1 MATAADSR
9 TVSLAMPAKPEYVVL
24 ARLALSA
31 VCRLTP
37 FGADEVADLKLAI
50 TEAAALLVGPSPSGD
65 DSGQLRFEFE
75 LENER
80 LTLDI
85 HGPPAGQ
92 VQDGV
97 SPEERDLGR
106 EIIRATADESEQGE
120 QHVRLEKF
128 RRPAA
133 E

>member
-37 FGADEVADLKLAI
+37 FEADEVADLKLAI

-65 DSGQLRFEFE
+65 AGQLRFEFE
-75 LENER
+75 LQDER

-106 EIIRATADESEQGE
+106 EIIRATADESEHGE
-120 QHVRLEKF
+120 DHVRLVKF
-128 RRPAA
+128 LRPAA